1 MELEVF
7 HDNERAL
14 RLYERLGFEREGV
27 MRQAALR
34 DGQLRDVVMMAKL
47 LHEK

>member
-1 MELEVF
+1 MQW
-7 HDNERAL
+7 RAL